1 MWINKKL
8 RSLCNI
14 VLLVKSEGIL
24 VNLFAYEDSM
34 NGIIKKFFLLAV
46 YFIYMLKVK
55 DTAMTFP
62 SILLKN

>member
-8 RSLCNI
+8 RSLCKI
-14 VLLVKSEGIL
+14 VLLVKSEGIP

-62 SILLKN
+62 SMLLKN

>member
-8 RSLCNI
+8 RRLCKI
-14 VLLVKSEGIL
+14 VLLVKSYGIL

-62 SILLKN
+62 SGLLKN

>member
-34 NGIIKKFFLLAV
+34 NGIIKNFFLLAV

>member
-62 SILLKN
+62 SMLLKN

>member
-46 YFIYMLKVK
+46 YFINMLKVK

-62 SILLKN
+62 SGLLKN

>member
-14 VLLVKSEGIL
+14 VLLVKSDDIL

-34 NGIIKKFFLLAV
+34 NGIMKKFFLLAV

-62 SILLKN
+62 SMLLKN

>member
-14 VLLVKSEGIL
+14 VLLVKSDDIP

-34 NGIIKKFFLLAV
+34 NGIIKNFFLLAV

-62 SILLKN
+62 SMLLKN

>member
-1 MWINKKL
+1 M
-8 RSLCNI
+8 
-14 VLLVKSEGIL
+14 
-24 VNLFAYEDSM
+24 NLFAYEDSM

-62 SILLKN
+62 SMLLKN

>member
-14 VLLVKSEGIL
+14 VLLVKSDDIL

-34 NGIIKKFFLLAV
+34 NGIMKKFFLLAV

-62 SILLKN
+62 SGLLKN

>member
-34 NGIIKKFFLLAV
+34 NGIIKNFFLLAV

-62 SILLKN
+62 SMLLKN

>member
-62 SILLKN
+62 SGLLKN

>member
-8 RSLCNI
+8 RRLCNI

-62 SILLKN
+62 SMLLKN

>member
-34 NGIIKKFFLLAV
+34 DGIIKKFFLLAV

-62 SILLKN
+62 SMLLKN